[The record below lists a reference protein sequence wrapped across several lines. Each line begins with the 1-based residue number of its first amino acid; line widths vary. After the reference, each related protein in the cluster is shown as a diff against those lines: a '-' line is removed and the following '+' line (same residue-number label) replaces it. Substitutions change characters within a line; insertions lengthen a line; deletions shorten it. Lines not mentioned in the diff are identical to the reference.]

1 MRTLLRILWILAA
14 LLTASLMTASPL
26 FAQRERPGMEITIA
40 SAPLDEGPT
49 VTTTNLLADPN
60 TRELLRN
67 GFPTRVHFR
76 LELWK
81 KGRWFFDDFT
91 GRTQWDVGVHFDPTT
106 GLFNVLRQQDSNIEN
121 FVGFA
126 TLTSAEEEFDRP
138 FRTLLRPKRGGRY
151 YYNLV
156 VDVQT
161 LTETDLDALN
171 QWLRG
176 PTAPGRSNPI
186 TAIRSGLGT
195 LFSRILGGD
204 KRHYEVR
211 SELFSVP

>member
-1 MRTLLRILWILAA
+1 MVVALWA
-14 LLTASLMTASPL
+14 TSLMTAVPL
-26 FAQRERPGMEITIA
+26 AAQRVRPQMDIA
-40 SAPLDEGPT
+40 IGSTPLDEGPT
-49 VTTTNLLADPN
+49 ITTSNLLADAN

-81 KGRWFFDDFT
+81 KGRWIFDDLA
-91 GRTQWDVGVHFDPTT
+91 GRAQWDVAVHFDPSTQ
-106 GLFNVLRQQDSNIEN
+106 LFNVLRQQDNNVLEN
-121 FVGFA
+121 FGGFA
-126 TLTSAEEEFDRP
+126 TVSSAEEELDRP
-138 FRTLLRPKRGGRY
+138 FRTALRPKRGGRY

-161 LTETDLDALN
+161 LTETDLDALQ

-186 TAIRSGLGT
+186 TAIRSGIGT
-195 LFSRILGGD
+195 LFSRMLGGD
-204 KRHYEVR
+204 KRHYEAR